1 MVAYA
6 ILFIFLI
13 VILYFTGILERIGLY
28 IIDTLSSAF
37 TLDKILYG
45 TNLFT
50 QVANLFRCS
59 DEFFISLFRRIF

>member
-28 IIDTLSSAF
+28 IIDTLSNAF

-50 QVANLFRCS
+50 
-59 DEFFISLFRRIF
+59 